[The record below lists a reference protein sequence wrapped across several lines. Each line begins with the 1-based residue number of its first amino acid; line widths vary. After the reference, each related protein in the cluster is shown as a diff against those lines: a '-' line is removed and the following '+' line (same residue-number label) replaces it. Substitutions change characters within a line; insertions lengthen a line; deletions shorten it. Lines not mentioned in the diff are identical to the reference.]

1 MDVISVRGSG
11 VTRASALPPA
21 PGFLMGHDTMH
32 RMSSYGDKV
41 RKLLSPTEKK
51 IFAKLTTPQ
60 KIQDYLDTLPIN
72 YELRGET
79 YMSPRRMLLAKTA
92 HCFEGA
98 LFAAAV
104 LAYHGKKPLLMDLRT
119 AVPYE
124 DHVITL
130 FRANGLWGAI
140 SKTNHVVLRYRD
152 AVYRSPRE
160 LALSYFHEYVESDG
174 KKSLREYSAP
184 FDLTRY
190 APERW
195 VTAEK
200 ELHWL
205 LGALDNARH
214 LPIAPKKH
222 LRALRTPSRF
232 ERRVMDIAEWQQ
244 KKR

>member
-1 MDVISVRGSG
+1 
-11 VTRASALPPA
+11 
-21 PGFLMGHDTMH
+21 
-32 RMSSYGDKV
+32 MSSAYT
-41 RKLLSPTEKK
+41 RIRALLSPAERK

-60 KIQDYLDTLPIN
+60 KIQAYLDTLPIN
-72 YELRGET
+72 YEPRGET
-79 YMSPRRMLLAKTA
+79 YMSPRRMVKAKTA

-104 LAYHGKKPLLMDLRT
+104 LAYHGHKPLLMDLRT
-119 AVPYE
+119 ARPYE
-124 DHVITL
+124 DHVLAL
-130 FRANGLWGAI
+130 FRINGLWGAI

-174 KKSLREYSAP
+174 RKSLREYSNS

-190 APERW
+190 TPERW

-205 LGALDNARH
+205 VDALDDSKH
-214 LPIAPKKH
+214 FPIAPEKN
-222 LRALRTPSRF
+222 LRSLRTPSPF
-232 ERRVMDIAEWQQ
+232 ERKVMDIVEWQK